1 MVKMKE
7 YVDWFGE
14 EKETPLKMIAT
25 WYGLEMEKYKDRDYF
40 DLENPIT
47 DKKSFSEFIYSVV
60 SKYVKGEFVARL
72 ERTKF
77 SWLPSFIE
85 EELEDNSI
93 RKYLDRFEW
102 KKKYFGKINIP
113 DLKEFMDHFL
123 DYPGKFSYQ
132 DILVFAKKC
141 DLVIVFS
148 HRGIIWFV
156 CKDIKLLNNIA
167 SQLQLLGVKVVHESE
182 NK

>member
-1 MVKMKE
+1 MIKMKE
-7 YVDWFGE
+7 YIDWFGE

-72 ERTKF
+72 ESTRAP
-77 SWLPSFIE
+77 WLPSFIE
-85 EELEDNSI
+85 EELEDDSI

-102 KKKYFGKINIP
+102 RKKYFGKISIS
-113 DLKEFMDHFL
+113 DLKEFMDLFL
-123 DYPGKFSYQ
+123 DYPSKFSYQ

-141 DLVIVFS
+141 DLVIVFT
-148 HRGIIWFV
+148 HHGTIWFIS
-156 CKDIKLLNNIA
+156 KDINLLNNIA
-167 SQLQLLGVKVVHESE
+167 SQLQLLGVKVVHVYE